1 MVYYLSVIIR
11 KGAVFMTIYRI
22 NKFDNNN
29 NNNNYTRLGV
39 F

>member
-1 MVYYLSVIIR
+1 MVYYLSIIIR
-11 KGAVFMTIYRI
+11 KRRKIMTLYKI
-22 NKFDNNN
+22 NKFDSNN

>member
-1 MVYYLSVIIR
+1 
-11 KGAVFMTIYRI
+11 MTIYKI

-39 F
+39 FWDKLS

>member
-1 MVYYLSVIIR
+1 MVYYLSIIIE
-11 KGAVFMTIYRI
+11 KGAILMTIYKI

>member
-11 KGAVFMTIYRI
+11 KRSNIMTIYKI